1 MAEGRAMWPRVAG
14 LLALAA
20 GLCAAGAPAARAS
33 EPVVVGDGIPEPL
46 DGLRGDAARG
56 RAIVASRQ
64 SGLCLLCHAAPL
76 PEVRQQGDL
85 APDLAHV
92 GSRYSVAQLRLRVV
106 DSRRVRAESMM
117 PPYFTTAGLQRVA
130 PAYRG
135 KPLLGA
141 QEIEDVVAFLE
152 TLK

>member
-1 MAEGRAMWPRVAG
+1 MAERRALPAILAG
-14 LLALAA
+14 LVGFAWGPCGPPPSRA
-20 GLCAAGAPAARAS
+20 G
-33 EPVVVGDGIPEPL
+33 EPVIVGDGIPEPL
-46 DGLRGDAARG
+46 DARQGDAGRG
-56 RAIVASRQ
+56 RLIVASRQ

-76 PEVRQQGDL
+76 PEARQQGDL

-92 GSRYSVAQLRLRVV
+92 GARYTAPQLRLRVV
-106 DSRRVRAESMM
+106 DSRRLNGASLM
-117 PPYFTTAGLQRVA
+117 PPYFVTTGLQRVA

-135 KPLLGA
+135 RPILGA